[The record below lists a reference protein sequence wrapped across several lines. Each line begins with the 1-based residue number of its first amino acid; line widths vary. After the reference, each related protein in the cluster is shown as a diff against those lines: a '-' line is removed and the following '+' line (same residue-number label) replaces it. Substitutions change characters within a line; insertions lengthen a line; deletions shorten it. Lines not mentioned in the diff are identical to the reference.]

1 MKEKIFV
8 VQPRFADSDAA
19 ELDNQIA
26 AIRAALEKQG
36 DELCMTILDEH
47 ETKHMSE
54 LKDGNRAALFLLG
67 AQLETIAQC
76 DKAVFLPDWERS
88 KTGWMLHEAC
98 LRFDIQRVYAHWSVD
113 PEQAEKPA
121 PAKKPAAK
129 KPAAKKPAVKKATT
143 AKKKAAPAEK

>member
-8 VQPRFADSDAA
+8 VQPRFPDSDAA

-26 AIRAALEKQG
+26 AIRAALEKHG

-47 ETKHMSE
+47 ESKHMAE

-98 LRFDIQRVYAHWSVD
+98 LRFDIQRVYAHWSN
-113 PEQAEKPA
+113 A
-121 PAKKPAAK
+121 PQEKKPAAK
-129 KPAAKKPAVKKATT
+129 KPAAKKAATPR
-143 AKKKAAPAEK
+143 KKAAPAAK

>member
-1 MKEKIFV
+1 M
-8 VQPRFADSDAA
+8 A
-19 ELDNQIA
+19 
-26 AIRAALEKQG
+26 
-36 DELCMTILDEH
+36 
-47 ETKHMSE
+47 E

-113 PEQAEKPA
+113 PEAAEKPA

-129 KPAAKKPAVKKATT
+129 KPAAKKPAVKKATA
-143 AKKKAAPAEK
+143 AKKKAAPAAK